1 MGFLDKAKKM
11 AEKAGPLI
19 DKAAPHARTAVDKAG
34 QQIDKRTGGKYHDKI
49 EQVERQVGEYAEK
62 RMAAGGTAPSAD
74 EGFPPTPPATEGFP
88 PTPPATD
95 GFPPTPPPATG
106 ETFPAADPA
115 EASGPTGTTTPQPD
129 PDAPTDRPAP

>member
-34 QQIDKRTGGKYHDKI
+34 EQIDKRTGGKYHDKI
-49 EQVERQVGEYAEK
+49 EQVGRQVGEYADK
-62 RMAAGGTAPSAD
+62 RMAAGGTAPTGD
-74 EGFPPTPPATEGFP
+74 EGFRPTPPA
-88 PTPPATD
+88 AD

-106 ETFPAADPA
+106 ETFPTADPA

>member
-49 EQVERQVGEYAEK
+49 EQVERQVGEYADK
-62 RMAAGGTAPSAD
+62 RMAAGGTAPTAD
-74 EGFPPTPPATEGFP
+74 EGFPPTPPA
-88 PTPPATD
+88 AD
-95 GFPPTPPPATG
+95 GFPPTPPSATG
-106 ETFPAADPA
+106 ETVPAADPA
-115 EASGPTGTTTPQPD
+115 EARGPTGTTRPQPD